1 MRFIFRILSING
13 TETANYATIERFLK
27 SIMKG
32 PLVKISRLCLP
43 ALKSAVRGNDN
54 IQNGHITFTDFAT
67 HAYDTS
73 DPNEPNYKSHK
84 LQVLCEMLGLVPMFT
99 IDNFIE

>member
-1 MRFIFRILSING
+1 MRFVFRILSING

-43 ALKSAVRGNDN
+43 ALKSTTRGNEN
-54 IQNGHITFTDFAT
+54 IKSGHITFNDFAT
-67 HAYDTS
+67 HAYDTR
-73 DPNEPNYKSHK
+73 D
-84 LQVLCEMLGLVPMFT
+84 
-99 IDNFIE
+99 